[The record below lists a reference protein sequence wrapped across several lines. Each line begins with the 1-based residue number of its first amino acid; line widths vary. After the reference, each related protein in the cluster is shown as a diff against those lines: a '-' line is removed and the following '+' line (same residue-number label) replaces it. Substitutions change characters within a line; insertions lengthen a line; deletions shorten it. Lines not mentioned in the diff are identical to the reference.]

1 MSAPVTERR
10 FLTLREVAATTRLS
24 ERTLRRYVIAGVLPG
39 VQPAGRGHAR
49 RIDEAELERWLGGD
63 RE

>member
-1 MSAPVTERR
+1 MSTSVTERR
-10 FLTLREVAATTRLS
+10 FLTLREAAAAFSLS
-24 ERTLRRYVIAGVLPG
+24 ERTLRRYVDAGVVRV
-39 VQPAGRGHAR
+39 VQPAGRGHAL